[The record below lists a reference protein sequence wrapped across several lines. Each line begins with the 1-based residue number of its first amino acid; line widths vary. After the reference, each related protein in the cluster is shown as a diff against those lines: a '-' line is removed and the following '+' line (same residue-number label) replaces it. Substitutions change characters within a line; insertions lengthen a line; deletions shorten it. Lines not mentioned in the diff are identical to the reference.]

1 MKKLTLITFI
11 LFFAS
16 TALGQEISWSK
27 YIPEKQRKPIINDCL
42 RNTGLKGVL
51 YDKSAT
57 AIWVTDQAARV
68 LVSQAIDRERLTN
81 EQADALFSRFRPKDS
96 FLILIVAEYLYASKY
111 PEELPDPL
119 SKNEIFLQRS
129 EDTKQFSKGI
139 LQNEDFDI
147 QLRGLFRTPKH
158 FLTHRILFPRQTRDN
173 VNLIR
178 SLDDQIDLQFVL
190 ERKKFTFEY
199 KLKDVVKNLEDL

>member
-1 MKKLTLITFI
+1 MKRLTLISFI

-27 YIPEKQRKPIINDCL
+27 YIPEKQRKPIISECL

-57 AIWVTDQAARV
+57 ALWVTDQAARV
-68 LVSQAIDRERLTN
+68 LVSQAIDRERLTK
-81 EQADALFSRFRPKDS
+81 EQADALFAQFRPKDS
-96 FLILIVAEYLYASKY
+96 FLILIVAESLSDSKY
-111 PEELPDPL
+111 PEELPEPL

-129 EDTKQFSKGI
+129 EDIKQFSKGTV
-139 LQNEDFDI
+139 QNNDI
-147 QLRGLFRTPKH
+147 NIQFRGLVRTPKH
-158 FLTHRILFPRQTRDN
+158 FLAYRILFPRQTRDN
-173 VNLIR
+173 VNLVR

-199 KLKDVVKNLEDL
+199 KLKDAAKNLEDL